1 MGSQGPM
8 WKASGLHSPV
18 KRIFGSAVP
27 LLSQIWLF
35 VTSSCWM
42 LVLNVSWV
50 KRGKI
55 PWGTEC
61 LKTRGTQIWKS
72 ECTAVSQAWP
82 WVDHVTCRG
91 RKGVVPQQWVSKFL
105 WPDPQGRPRFAS
117 WSQARMKYI
126 RKISVSRAHRI
137 WHSAPLSYLCRTTI
151 FLILF

>member
-18 KRIFGSAVP
+18 KRIFGWAVP
-27 LLSQIWLF
+27 LLSQIRLF
-35 VTSSCWM
+35 VISSCWM

-61 LKTRGTQIWKS
+61 LKTGGTQIWKS

-82 WVDHVTCRG
+82 WVNHLTCRG
-91 RKGVVPQQWVSKFL
+91 CKTTAVVFRASLTRPT
-105 WPDPQGRPRFAS
+105 GRPRFAS